1 MRALVAPSVVK
12 VEDGDKLL
20 GFIAVDSLVGGR
32 CCGGLRMLPDVSE
45 DELRILARCMTL
57 KYGLLG
63 MPQGGAKAGVIGDP
77 DAPAESRRLLLGRF
91 GNAIH
96 DFLRSRAYSPGPD
109 MGTTNRDI
117 ALMLADNGI
126 PPSPKDFRVQD
137 SGFYTALG
145 VLAAAREAGLRAGI
159 KLRGARAAI
168 HGFGAVGRALARML
182 DQAGTKI
189 VAIATA
195 YGGLGAPEGFDVQAL
210 IEAAKRSGSRL
221 PESFPGHR
229 MPPEKVIESDVEFLF
244 PCARHHA
251 IHEGNVAAVRAPVIS
266 PAANAACTPRAEEDL
281 LNKGVLCLPDF
292 VANAGGVLGGT
303 MEFAGIRPARVAE
316 LLENW
321 MADVTRSLL
330 TAAAR
335 EGREAREL
343 AEDFALRRH
352 AGIQREAENPSFVR
366 RIIGWGVRLHRAAI
380 APEPLV
386 RRLAERYFERLIA
399 EIRF

>member
-1 MRALVAPSVVK
+1 MRTLIAPSVVR
-12 VEDGDKLL
+12 VEDGNQLL
-20 GFIAVDSLVGGR
+20 GFLAVDSLVGGR

-45 DELRILARCMTL
+45 EELRLLARCMTL

-63 MPQGGAKAGVIGDP
+63 MPQGGAKAGVIGDL
-77 DAPAESRRLLLGRF
+77 DAPPESRRLLLQRF
-91 GNAIH
+91 GNAIQPL
-96 DFLRSRAYSPGPD
+96 LRSRKYAPGPD
-109 MGTTNRDI
+109 MGTTNRDV

-126 PPSPKDFRVQD
+126 RPSPKDFRVRD

-145 VLAAAREAGLRAGI
+145 VFAAAREAGLQAGI

-168 HGFGAVGRALARML
+168 HGFGAVGRALARLL
-182 DQAGTKI
+182 DQAGTKV
-189 VAIATA
+189 VAVATA
-195 YGGLGAPEGFDVQAL
+195 HGGLSVPEGFDVQAL
-210 IEAAKRSGSRL
+210 LEAATRVGSRL
-221 PESFPGHR
+221 PESFPGR
-229 MPPEKVIESDVEFLF
+229 RTPAEGVLESDVEFLF

-251 IHEGNVAAVRAPVIS
+251 IHEANVAAVQAPVIS
-266 PAANAACTPRAEEDL
+266 PAANAACTPQAEDDL
-281 LNKGVLCLPDF
+281 LRRGVLCLPDF

-316 LLENW
+316 LLESW

-335 EGREAREL
+335 AERPPREL

-352 AGIQREAENPSFVR
+352 AGIQREAENPSFAR

-399 EIRF
+399 EVRF